1 MINLEIGGWNVTVNK
16 SFKTYSTSLGGSR
29 DIPFIMSTK
38 ILINF
43 LVKPRHP
50 LKCSV
55 WSLWSVDKPTVET
68 EITEWGNM
76 QWKLLDPMVAG
87 AKDCDSKAKA

>member
-16 SFKTYSTSLGGSR
+16 SFKTYSTTLGGSR

-43 LVKPRHP
+43 WGSPDILWTA
-50 LKCSV
+50 L

-68 EITEWGNM
+68 AITEWGNM

-87 AKDCDSKAKA
+87 AKDHDSKAKA